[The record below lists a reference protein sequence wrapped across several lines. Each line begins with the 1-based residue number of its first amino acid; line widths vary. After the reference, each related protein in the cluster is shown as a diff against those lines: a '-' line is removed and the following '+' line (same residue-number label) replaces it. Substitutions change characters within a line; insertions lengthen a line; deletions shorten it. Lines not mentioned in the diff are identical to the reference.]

1 MTCFVL
7 LERAFRILDLK
18 DSEVVILLVEFF
30 EKSSVNVVFELGDS
44 QILNLNR
51 VSHGPVEADW
61 NGAQVV
67 RVLD

>member
-18 DSEVVILLVEFF
+18 DSKVVILLVELF
-30 EKSSVNVVFELGDS
+30 EKGRVHLVFELGNS

-51 VSHGPVEADW
+51 VSHGPVEANW
-61 NGAQVV
+61 NGRQVV

>member
-61 NGAQVV
+61 NGGQVV